1 MKSGLICWGEYETQ
15 NTEAKYKKIKGEHLG
30 NVARVYGWVLS
41 FPGVGYIVIPGSDN
55 NVDDDKHCENI
66 GVDNDDVP
74 GVGVRVESDHIVV
87 AVYREVRLPVQ
98 CNLDDKDE
106 HDTY

>member
-87 AVYREVRLPVQ
+87 AVDREVRLPVQ
-98 CNLDDKDE
+98 CNL
-106 HDTY
+106 TYLIVNN